1 MKHFINALLAGVF
14 STQLALADE
23 APRYNQI
30 SLSAEVSEQVSNDT
44 MHVTLNTYGE
54 HRDAA
59 QLAAQIN
66 RDMAWA
72 LALVKTQPGV
82 KAASGSYQTWPLTSK
97 DGRTTTG
104 WRGQQSLELESKDS
118 EQLGKVTGDLQERLK
133 ISDMNFT
140 VSDDKRNSV
149 ENRLIDNALDAFEAR
164 AQIIASNLKAGSY
177 RIVSINIGSSSQ
189 PPPVLYQPRVAM
201 ATMEADSAVAVESGE
216 SEVAVNVSGTI
227 ELVMP

>member
-1 MKHFINALLAGVF
+1 MKSLMIAILAGVF
-14 STQLALADE
+14 AAQLAQADE
-23 APRYNQI
+23 VPRYNQI
-30 SLSAEVSEQVSNDT
+30 SLSAEASEQVSNDT

-72 LALVKTQPGV
+72 LALVKTHQGI

-118 EQLGKVTGDLQERLK
+118 EQLGKVIGDLQERLK
-133 ISDMNFT
+133 IGDMNFT
-140 VSDDKRNSV
+140 VSDDKRNGV
-149 ENRLIDNALDAFEAR
+149 ENRLIDSALNAFETR
-164 AQIIASNLKAGSY
+164 AKIIASNLKASSY

-189 PPPVLYQPRVAM
+189 PPPIMYRSSVAM

-216 SEVAVNVSGTI
+216 SEVAVNVNGTI